1 LLTCVLMAGAVS
13 ATDEEWHEVTTFE
26 ALKSNL
32 ENGNWTQLGNDITSS
47 TGQIFLEDVDDAR
60 FDLNGYNLTMD
71 VDYSAIVIGNT
82 SVSGKASLTVL
93 DSKGGGKVNAT
104 NNYLFFVCNES
115 TLTLESGRFEANY
128 SAIAGNANG
137 KHSNPTFTVK
147 EGVELV
153 SHGDVAVFLPA
164 EGTKATITGATITG
178 KLGGVSIAAGDIT
191 IWDTKISVV
200 DLGASLDG
208 WTQGPNSDGSAIAIH
223 KLSDSYKG
231 ELTLRLLGTTSLS
244 SENGVVFHNYIS
256 ADQSSL
262 GETEVTIA
270 DTVVLNGK
278 ITSATYGKNCT
289 GDGGVFKDTNGNIL
303 LYPSLNQTG
312 VRWTGDAT
320 NGYTL
325 SIIAPGSYKLM
336 DSFTYAPYTKENR
349 LSIVEGGVTLD
360 LNGNTITAPRDGSNA
375 GDTAFIS
382 VSEKALTINGNGG
395 GITTTGQSSDS
406 YKACMFLAGKNAQ
419 LTINS
424 GTFTSD
430 GIVISE
436 NGEVKD
442 SEPVYNNPSIVLNG
456 GTFISKKSTPIYMTA
471 DGGKLTVANGVA
483 IQGNT
488 AGIEIRSGTAAIN
501 GGTITATGTNNY
513 PALNDVPANP
523 ISDGSAIVLVSKPN
537 AYDATISLNI
547 AGDATEI
554 TSSNGAAIRN
564 YVRSGDG
571 KTKHTASGETI
582 KIAITG
588 NPKLSG
594 SVAAIENAHYA
605 EDTGTIVGT
614 FNLNGGYYKGAEV
627 LKGDPSVIYPAGY
640 SMTTN
645 ADENGY
651 HFVTTATEPNLS
663 EEVTTNPDGT
673 TTVSATSGTITYDAE
688 SQTVTMEDT
697 DAGVTLEVTY
707 SEVTE
712 QTETSITGTVNA
724 ISTVYDTIDLGDT
737 HAVSLE
743 IQLDTDEPASV
754 IEQLPSVIKSVKEDL
769 VTTALSAEYNNVQI
783 HTLFEALSSDI
794 DGFNGAI
801 SDMTITFHISPSAVG
816 TNPNFLVA
824 HFDAN
829 GALIDVHTPAVS
841 KDTDGTWR
849 VTITA
854 EKFSGYAPFTGTAK
868 SSGYT
873 SSSSGNMD
881 NAYRVLFNDGATTL
895 SVVTDLSSGDKL
907 TKPET
912 PVKDGYTFAGW
923 YKDEACTQAWDFE
936 TGIPGDMTLYAKWTA
951 AGSSGETEATATPTK
966 TQTAVTTPQP
976 TKTQT
981 AAATTSA
988 PEATTAAGVSPT
1000 LTQAPAPVAGALFG
1014 LLAAGVLLR
1023 RRFQ

>member
-1 LLTCVLMAGAVS
+1 MMKT
-13 ATDEEWHEVTTFE
+13 
-26 ALKSNL
+26 
-32 ENGNWTQLGNDITSS
+32 
-47 TGQIFLEDVDDAR
+47 R
-60 FDLNGYNLTMD
+60 LNGTERPKKDAGGLRRVVLT
-71 VDYSAIVIGNT
+71 
-82 SVSGKASLTVL
+82 LTVL
-93 DSKGGGKVNAT
+93 
-104 NNYLFFVCNES
+104 LFTAVLCTVPVFAEEN
-115 TLTLESGRFEANY
+115 LIP
-128 SAIAGNANG
+128 IA
-137 KHSNPTFTVK
+137 K
-147 EGVELV
+147 
-153 SHGDVAVFLPA
+153 
-164 EGTKATITGATITG
+164 I
-178 KLGGVSIAAGDIT
+178 GDIEYSNLT
-191 IWDTKISVV
+191 TAFDAAK
-200 DLGASLDG
+200 DG
-208 WTQGPNSDGSAIAIH
+208 DEITLLADIAI
-223 KLSDSYKG
+223 
-231 ELTLRLLGTTSLS
+231 
-244 SENGVVFHNYIS
+244 
-256 ADQSSL
+256 
-262 GETEVTIA
+262 
-270 DTVVLNGK
+270 
-278 ITSATYGKNCT
+278 T
-289 GDGGVFKDTNGNIL
+289 GDGIHKVGIDIVDKNLVLNLASHTITATKGTVGDGVFDINSGACLTINGPGKINSSDFQYTAYVIGKGTLIINGGEFTGSAGGCIHKSGIGGKILIYGGSFSCMEYSGKCFVINQQDADVEENAYEIYGGNFLNVNPASCNNEYPALNYVVENYVVTSYEDTDGIWYTVRAGIDADGNYL
-303 LYPSLNQTG
+303 LYPGGDLPGN
-312 VRWTGDAT
+312 VAWTGDAT

-325 SIIAPGSYKLM
+325 SITAPGSYKLM
-336 DSFTYAPYTKENR
+336 DSFTYAPYTEENR

-360 LNGNTITAPRDGSNA
+360 LNGNTITATRDASNA

-382 VSEKALTINGNGG
+382 VSDKSLTINGNGG

-424 GTFTSD
+424 GTFTSE

-436 NGEVKD
+436 NGEVKG

-456 GTFISKKSTPIYMTA
+456 GTFISRASTPIYMTA
-471 DGGKLTVANGVA
+471 DEGKLTVANGVA

-501 GGTITATGTNNY
+501 GGTITATGTCNY

-571 KTKHTASGETI
+571 KTEHTASDETI
-582 KIAITG
+582 KIAITN

-594 SVAAIENAHYA
+594 SVAAIENAQYA
-605 EDTGTIVGT
+605 GDTSTIVGT
-614 FNLNGGYYKGAEV
+614 FNLNGGYYKGTEV
-627 LKGDPSVIYPAGY
+627 LKGNPSVSYPAGY

-651 HFVTTATEPNLS
+651 HFVTTVTEPNLS

-724 ISTVYDTIDLGDT
+724 ISTVYDTIDLDDT

-829 GALIDVHTPAVS
+829 GALIDVHTPAVR

-895 SVVTDLSSGDKL
+895 SVQTDLSSGDKL

-923 YKDEACTQAWDFE
+923 YKDSACTQGWDFE
-936 TGIPGDMTLYAKWTA
+936 TGISGDMTLYAKWTA
-951 AGSSGETEATATPTK
+951 AGSSGETEATTAPTATS
-966 TQTAVTTPQP
+966 TAVTTPQP

>member
-1 LLTCVLMAGAVS
+1 
-13 ATDEEWHEVTTFE
+13 
-26 ALKSNL
+26 
-32 ENGNWTQLGNDITSS
+32 
-47 TGQIFLEDVDDAR
+47 
-60 FDLNGYNLTMD
+60 
-71 VDYSAIVIGNT
+71 
-82 SVSGKASLTVL
+82 
-93 DSKGGGKVNAT
+93 
-104 NNYLFFVCNES
+104 
-115 TLTLESGRFEANY
+115 
-128 SAIAGNANG
+128 
-137 KHSNPTFTVK
+137 
-147 EGVELV
+147 
-153 SHGDVAVFLPA
+153 
-164 EGTKATITGATITG
+164 
-178 KLGGVSIAAGDIT
+178 
-191 IWDTKISVV
+191 
-200 DLGASLDG
+200 
-208 WTQGPNSDGSAIAIH
+208 
-223 KLSDSYKG
+223 
-231 ELTLRLLGTTSLS
+231 
-244 SENGVVFHNYIS
+244 
-256 ADQSSL
+256 
-262 GETEVTIA
+262 
-270 DTVVLNGK
+270 
-278 ITSATYGKNCT
+278 
-289 GDGGVFKDTNGNIL
+289 
-303 LYPSLNQTG
+303 
-312 VRWTGDAT
+312 
-320 NGYTL
+320 
-325 SIIAPGSYKLM
+325 
-336 DSFTYAPYTKENR
+336 
-349 LSIVEGGVTLD
+349 
-360 LNGNTITAPRDGSNA
+360 
-375 GDTAFIS
+375 
-382 VSEKALTINGNGG
+382 
-395 GITTTGQSSDS
+395 
-406 YKACMFLAGKNAQ
+406 
-419 LTINS
+419 
-424 GTFTSD
+424 
-430 GIVISE
+430 
-436 NGEVKD
+436 
-442 SEPVYNNPSIVLNG
+442 
-456 GTFISKKSTPIYMTA
+456 MTA
-471 DGGKLTVANGVA
+471 DEGKLTVANGVA

-488 AGIEIRSGTAAIN
+488 AGIEIRSGTATIN

-571 KTKHTASGETI
+571 KTEHTASDETI

-627 LKGDPSVIYPAGY
+627 LKGDPSVSYPAWY

-651 HFVTTATEPNLS
+651 HFVTTVTEPSIS

-697 DAGVTLEVTY
+697 DAGVTLEVSY

-754 IEQLPSVIKSVKEDL
+754 IEQLPSVIKSVKKDL
-769 VTTALSAEYNNVQI
+769 VTTALSAKYNNVQV
-783 HTLFEALSSDI
+783 HTLFEALSSNI
-794 DGFNGAI
+794 GGFNGAI

-873 SSSSGNMD
+873 SSSSGNMA

-895 SVVTDLSSGDKL
+895 SVQTDLSSGDKL

-923 YKDEACTQAWDFE
+923 YKDSACTQAWDFE

-951 AGSSGETEATATPTK
+951 AGSSGETEATATPTA
-966 TQTAVTTPQP
+966 TAVTTPQP